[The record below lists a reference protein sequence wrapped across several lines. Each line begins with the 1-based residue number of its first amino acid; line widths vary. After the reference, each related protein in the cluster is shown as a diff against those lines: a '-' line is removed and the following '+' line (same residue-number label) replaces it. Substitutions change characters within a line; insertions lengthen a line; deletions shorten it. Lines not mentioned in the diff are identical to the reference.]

1 MNYRNPSLKSPLGIK
16 TFKAFDEGFKNNCCK
31 VKYFF
36 RNLRM
41 KCIDIIFESPDK
53 AFSILHKML

>member
-41 KCIDIIFESPDK
+41 KCIDCFHGDLSEG
-53 AFSILHKML
+53 LR